1 MYNSLLAYPL
11 YTLLG
16 TVFNIMKK
24 KVIETL
30 ERKEAQLQEVLKL
43 QETET
48 KKSKLNDL
56 DKNEIEI
63 KAQISILR
71 HLLSE

>member
-1 MYNSLLAYPL
+1 ME
-11 YTLLG
+11 
-16 TVFNIMKK
+16 MEK

-30 ERKEAQLQEVLKL
+30 ERKEAKLLDVLKL
-43 QETET
+43 QKTE
-48 KKSKLNDL
+48 KKKIKLNDL

-63 KAQISILR
+63 TAQISILK

>member
-1 MYNSLLAYPL
+1 MTASVL
-11 YTLLG
+11 YCLLG

-24 KVIETL
+24 KIIETL
-30 ERKEAQLQEVLKL
+30 ECKEVQLQEVSKL

-48 KKSKLNDL
+48 NKSKLNDL

-63 KAQISILR
+63 KAQISILQ

>member
-1 MYNSLLAYPL
+1 M
-11 YTLLG
+11 LG
-16 TVFNIMKK
+16 TVYLIMKK
-24 KVIETL
+24 KIIETL

-71 HLLSE
+71 YLLSE

>member
-1 MYNSLLAYPL
+1 MTYLL

-43 QETET
+43 YDEYNNGS
-48 KKSKLNDL
+48 KKHTI
-56 DKNEIEI
+56 NEIHKLEI
-63 KAQISILR
+63 EVKAQISILR

>member
-1 MYNSLLAYPL
+1 MAYLA

-16 TVFNIMKK
+16 TVYFNMKE
-24 KVIETL
+24 KVIEVL
-30 ERKEAQLQEVLKL
+30 ERKEAEMQEVLKL
-43 QETET
+43 YDEYNNGS
-48 KKSKLNDL
+48 KKYTINEIN
-56 DKNEIEI
+56 KNEIEI

>member
-1 MYNSLLAYPL
+1 
-11 YTLLG
+11 
-16 TVFNIMKK
+16 MKK
-24 KVIETL
+24 RVIEIIK
-30 ERKEAQLQEVLKL
+30 RKEAQLQEVLKL

>member
-1 MYNSLLAYPL
+1 
-11 YTLLG
+11 
-16 TVFNIMKK
+16 MKK
-24 KVIETL
+24 IIIETL
-30 ERKEAQLQEVLKL
+30 KIKEAQLQEVLKL
-43 QETET
+43 QESET

-63 KAQISILR
+63 KAQISILQ

>member
-1 MYNSLLAYPL
+1 MAYLL

-24 KVIETL
+24 RVIEIIK
-30 ERKEAQLQEVLKL
+30 RKEAQLQEVLKL

>member
-1 MYNSLLAYPL
+1 
-11 YTLLG
+11 
-16 TVFNIMKK
+16 MKK

-30 ERKEAQLQEVLKL
+30 IRKEAQLEAVWKMQGI
-43 QETET
+43 ET

-63 KAQISILR
+63 KAQISILQY
-71 HLLSE
+71 LLSK

>member
-1 MYNSLLAYPL
+1 MATVL
-11 YTLLG
+11 YCLLG

-24 KVIETL
+24 RVIEIIK
-30 ERKEAQLQEVLKL
+30 RKEAQLQEVLKL

>member
-1 MYNSLLAYPL
+1 LAYLL

-24 KVIETL
+24 RVIETL
-30 ERKEAQLQEVLKL
+30 KRKEAQLQEVLKL

-63 KAQISILR
+63 KSQISILR

>member
-1 MYNSLLAYPL
+1 MVYDR
-11 YTLLG
+11 LLG
-16 TVFNIMKK
+16 TVFIIMKK
-24 KVIETL
+24 KVIKTL
-30 ERKEAQLQEVLKL
+30 ELKEAQLQEVLKL
-43 QETET
+43 QKTET

>member
-1 MYNSLLAYPL
+1 MYNRLLAYLL

-24 KVIETL
+24 RVIGTL

-48 KKSKLNDL
+48 KKSKLNEL

>member
-1 MYNSLLAYPL
+1 
-11 YTLLG
+11 
-16 TVFNIMKK
+16 MKK

-30 ERKEAQLQEVLKL
+30 ERKEAQLQEILKL

-63 KAQISILR
+63 KGQITLLR